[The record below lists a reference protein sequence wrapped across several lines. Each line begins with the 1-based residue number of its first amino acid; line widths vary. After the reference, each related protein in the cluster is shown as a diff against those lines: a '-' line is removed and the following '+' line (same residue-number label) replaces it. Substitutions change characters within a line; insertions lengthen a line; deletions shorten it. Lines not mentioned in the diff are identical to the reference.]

1 MASNL
6 EVPFVDLTR
15 QFIDLESDFISAFSK
30 IGRSGSYILGPE
42 VEQFEQAVADYCGV
56 KHAIGVGDGSAALFL
71 PLKALDIG
79 HGDEVVTAANSFI
92 ASAWVIAAAGATP
105 VLTDVSDD
113 LNMCPRSLA
122 SAISPRTRAIMPV
135 HLAGHPADM
144 DVITNIATEAGIPI
158 IEDAAQAI
166 GARYKGRQVGSFG
179 LAAGFSLHPLKN
191 LGVYGDGGFI
201 TTNDDALA
209 DKVRLLRNHGL
220 KSRDDC
226 VMWGYNS
233 RLDSIQAALA
243 LIKLKHLPRWNQR
256 CREIAECYRRGL
268 EGFVKNPKVHP
279 NVESVYHNFIIET
292 PYRDALAK
300 HLKGEGIGTAIHYPV
315 PIHLQ
320 TAAKHLGYRKGS
332 FPVTESLCETMLS
345 LPIYPHLTDSEV
357 DYVVDRVVSFFKQ
370 SDQGGRV

>member
-15 QFIDLESDFISAFSK
+15 QFVDLESDFISAFSK

-42 VEQFEQAVADYCGV
+42 VEQFEEAIADYCGV
-56 KHAIGVGDGSAALFL
+56 QHAIGVGAGSAALFL
-71 PLKALDIG
+71 PLKALGIG
-79 HGDEVVTAANSFI
+79 DGDEVVTAANSFI

-113 LNMCPRSLA
+113 LNMCATSLV

-135 HLAGHPADM
+135 HLAGRPADM
-144 DVITNIATEAGIPI
+144 DVITSIATEAGIPI

-166 GARYKGRQVGSFG
+166 GARYNGKQVGSLG

-209 DKVRLLRNHGL
+209 DRVRLLRNHGL

-226 VMWGYNS
+226 LVWGYNS
-233 RLDSIQAALA
+233 RLDSIQAAFA
-243 LIKLKHLPRWNQR
+243 LIKLKHLPIWNQR
-256 CREIAECYRRGL
+256 CREIAERYRRGL
-268 EGFVKNPKVHP
+268 EGFVKVPKEQS
-279 NVESVYHNFIIET
+279 NVENVYHNFIIET
-292 PYRDALAK
+292 PHRDALAK

-320 TAAKHLGYRKGS
+320 KAAKHLGYHKGS
-332 FPVTESLCETMLS
+332 FPVTESLCATMLS
-345 LPIYPHLTDSEV
+345 LPIYPQLTNSEV
-357 DYVVDRVVSFFKQ
+357 DYVVDRTASFFKTFD
-370 SDQGGRV
+370 SGARV